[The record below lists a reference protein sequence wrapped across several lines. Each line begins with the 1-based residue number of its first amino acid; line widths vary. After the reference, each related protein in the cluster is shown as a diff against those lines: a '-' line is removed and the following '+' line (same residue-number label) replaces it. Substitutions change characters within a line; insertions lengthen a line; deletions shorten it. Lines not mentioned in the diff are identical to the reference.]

1 MKHIQKIL
9 FAFILFNQP
18 LNNIAQSVGCIDSLS
33 LNRFAPSYFTS
44 HGLDPTG
51 TSYYAPKR
59 DAADNIYISGSTDFG
74 GLSNYSSIIKFNA
87 KNELVWYKNYRPFGP
102 QPWTGFTGYG
112 LLTGI
117 DDTANLIFSNY
128 IGNPVNSSSFS
139 TQITKVDSAGNFKWS
154 KQYSRA
160 DNPNLSGGLDIPIV
174 DKTGSLFCRGGF
186 VDDLSQVVTAI
197 DPSGTVKWVKRFYQT
212 GILKYHLL
220 GVSLVSQDANAL
232 ILVQSF
238 YYNSDDYF
246 DPAAKFAVQFVK
258 INKADGSIL
267 QQKSFMYFSDAAG
280 TNYTKCFVKKIN
292 YEPAAQLFLLSSW
305 TYLNATAPHNQ
316 ILSLIDTNFNLVKS
330 VFYLS
335 NLTESNPTAKRSIST
350 ENLSTY
356 FYPDNNPSRL
366 SYVAIDNNL
375 EIATQKNN

>member
-154 KQYSRA
+154 RQYSRA

-267 QQKSFMYFSDAAG
+267 
-280 TNYTKCFVKKIN
+280 
-292 YEPAAQLFLLSSW
+292 
-305 TYLNATAPHNQ
+305 
-316 ILSLIDTNFNLVKS
+316 
-330 VFYLS
+330 
-335 NLTESNPTAKRSIST
+335 
-350 ENLSTY
+350 
-356 FYPDNNPSRL
+356 
-366 SYVAIDNNL
+366 
-375 EIATQKNN
+375 